1 LEKTAISLFQASG
14 NLIPRTQMLAA
25 FLDSLS
31 RRLLQPIPEAMKDWR
46 NACLQLGHTLILR
59 TGTTEI
65 AGVAETLDDAG
76 HLHLRLPNGTVEK
89 FASGETD
96 FPA

>member
-1 LEKTAISLFQASG
+1 M
-14 NLIPRTQMLAA
+14 IPRTQMLAA

-31 RRLLQPIPEAMKDWR
+31 HRLLQPIPEAMEDWR
-46 NACLQLGHTLILR
+46 NACLQLSRTLTLR

-65 AGVAETLDDAG
+65 SGVAETLDDSG
-76 HLHLRLPNGTVEK
+76 HLHLRLPDGTVRK

-96 FPA
+96 FPS